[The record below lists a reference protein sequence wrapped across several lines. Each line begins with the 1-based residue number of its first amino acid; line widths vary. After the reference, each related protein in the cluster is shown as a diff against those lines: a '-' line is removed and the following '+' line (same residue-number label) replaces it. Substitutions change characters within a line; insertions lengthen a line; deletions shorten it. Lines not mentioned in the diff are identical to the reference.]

1 MKSCVIGGAGFIG
14 AHLVQQMITQGRQ
27 VLVLGRRIERPVNLP
42 KEAQYVS
49 ASYSDE
55 SVLRNLFKDVDEVYD
70 LAYATVP
77 KSSFEDPIF
86 DIVNNLPSSISL
98 LKAAMDS
105 NLKRLLI
112 VSSGGVVYGPTSII
126 PITEEVA
133 TNPISPYGITKLTI
147 EKYALMFHQMY
158 GLPVTIVRPSNA
170 YGEEQKPFTGQG
182 FIATAMGLM
191 LKEEEIPLFGEQGTI
206 RDYVHVSDVASG
218 IIAAATL
225 GKPGEIYNLSSGVGL
240 SNVEVLKEIEK
251 SAELYGKTAR
261 LCILP
266 KREFDVPV
274 SILSHQ
280 KLTTHSGWSPK
291 VSFEDGI
298 HSMWH
303 YFASAA
309 NLKIKA

>member
-14 AHLVQQMITQGRQ
+14 AHLVQQLLAQGRQ
-27 VLVLGRRIERPVNLP
+27 VLVMGRRIERPANLP
-42 KEAQYVS
+42 LGVQYVS
-49 ASYSDE
+49 SSYGDE

-86 DIVNNLPSSISL
+86 DIANNLPSSVSL
-98 LKAAMDS
+98 LRAAMDS

-126 PITEEVA
+126 PITEEFA

-147 EKYALMFHQMY
+147 EKYAFMFHQIY

-170 YGEEQKPFTGQG
+170 YGNEQKPFTGQG
-182 FIATAMGLM
+182 FIATAMSLM
-191 LKEEEIPLFGEQGTI
+191 LKEEEVPLFGEQGTI

-225 GKPGEIYNLSSGVGL
+225 GKSGEIYNVSSGAGY
-240 SNVEVLKEIEK
+240 SNIEVLKEIAK
-251 SAELYGKTAR
+251 SAELYGKIAHLR
-261 LCILP
+261 ILP

-280 KLTTHSGWSPK
+280 KLTAHSGWSPK
-291 VSFEDGI
+291 ISFANGI
-298 HSMWH
+298 DSMWH
-303 YFASAA
+303 YFARAA
-309 NLKIKA
+309 NLKIKV

>member
-1 MKSCVIGGAGFIG
+1 MRSFVIGGAGFIG
-14 AHLVQQMITQGRQ
+14 AHLVQQLLAQGRQ
-27 VLVLGRRIERPVNLP
+27 VLVMGRRLDRPSSIP
-42 KEAQYVS
+42 KEVQYIS
-49 ASYSDE
+49 GSFGDE

-86 DIVNNLPSSISL
+86 DIVNNLPSSVSL
-98 LKAAMDS
+98 FKAAIDS

-112 VSSGGVVYGPTSII
+112 VSSGGVVYGPSSIM
-126 PITEEVA
+126 PITEDVA

-147 EKYALMFHQMY
+147 EKYAFMFHQMY

-182 FIATAMGLM
+182 FIATAMGLI

-225 GKPGEIYNLSSGVGL
+225 GKSGEIYNVSSGIGL
-240 SNVEVLKEIEK
+240 NNIEVLKEIEK

-261 LCILP
+261 LRMLP

-280 KLTTHSGWSPK
+280 KLSSHTGWSPTI
-291 VSFEDGI
+291 SFEEGI
-298 HSMWH
+298 RSMWY
-303 YFASAA
+303 YFASMA
-309 NLKIKA
+309 NLRKKT

>member
-1 MKSCVIGGAGFIG
+1 
-14 AHLVQQMITQGRQ
+14 
-27 VLVLGRRIERPVNLP
+27 
-42 KEAQYVS
+42 
-49 ASYSDE
+49 
-55 SVLRNLFKDVDEVYD
+55 
-70 LAYATVP
+70 
-77 KSSFEDPIF
+77 
-86 DIVNNLPSSISL
+86 
-98 LKAAMDS
+98 
-105 NLKRLLI
+105 
-112 VSSGGVVYGPTSII
+112 
-126 PITEEVA
+126 
-133 TNPISPYGITKLTI
+133 
-147 EKYALMFHQMY
+147 
-158 GLPVTIVRPSNA
+158 
-170 YGEEQKPFTGQG
+170 
-182 FIATAMGLM
+182 
-191 LKEEEIPLFGEQGTI
+191 
-206 RDYVHVSDVASG
+206 VASG

>member
-1 MKSCVIGGAGFIG
+1 MKSCVIGGSGFIG
-14 AHLVQQMITQGRQ
+14 AHLVQQLLAQGRE
-27 VLVLGRRIERPVNLP
+27 VLVMGRRVERPANLP
-42 KEAQYVS
+42 VEVQYVS
-49 ASYSDE
+49 GSYGDE
-55 SVLRNLFKDVDEVYD
+55 SVLNNLLKDVDEVYD

-77 KSSFEDPIF
+77 KSSFDDPIF
-86 DIVNNLPSSISL
+86 DIVNNLPSSVTL
-98 LKAAMDS
+98 LKAVKDS
-105 NLKRLLI
+105 NVKRLLI
-112 VSSGGVVYGPTSII
+112 VSSGGVVYGPTPVI

-147 EKYALMFHQMY
+147 EKYAFMFHQMY

-170 YGEEQKPFTGQG
+170 YGKEQKPFTGQG

-225 GKPGEIYNLSSGVGL
+225 GKSGEIYNVSSGVGL
-240 SNVEVLKEIEK
+240 SNIEVLKEIEK
-251 SAELYGKTAR
+251 TADLYGKGAR
-261 LCILP
+261 LRILP

-280 KLTTHSGWSPK
+280 KLSEHTGWVPK
-291 VSFEDGI
+291 ISFEDGI
-298 HSMWH
+298 SSMWH
-303 YFASAA
+303 HFADTV
-309 NLKIKA
+309 NLKKKA

>member
-1 MKSCVIGGAGFIG
+1 
-14 AHLVQQMITQGRQ
+14 
-27 VLVLGRRIERPVNLP
+27 
-42 KEAQYVS
+42 
-49 ASYSDE
+49 
-55 SVLRNLFKDVDEVYD
+55 
-70 LAYATVP
+70 
-77 KSSFEDPIF
+77 
-86 DIVNNLPSSISL
+86 
-98 LKAAMDS
+98 
-105 NLKRLLI
+105 
-112 VSSGGVVYGPTSII
+112 
-126 PITEEVA
+126 
-133 TNPISPYGITKLTI
+133 
-147 EKYALMFHQMY
+147 MY

-303 YFASAA
+303 YFSSAA